1 MWKYVKVVFKCL
13 PAIIYAY
20 FSWML
25 KFSKHPE
32 KYDIKLRFAKIQG
45 LVRKILRA
53 FNVSLSE
60 IDLNGFN
67 DYPTNAKNRFI
78 VCNHLSDAD
87 PLIFLALSSRPITF
101 VAKKET
107 LKFPLVGRAIKILN
121 GEFIDRNDLKMQLRV
136 FKNVEN
142 KMKEIPDLDWIIF
155 PEGTRNKVN
164 VKEVQEFH
172 YGSFKPAMRN
182 ELPIYVFSLLGTQRI
197 LDKKCKNKTY
207 IIPLKLNKFIS
218 PDEYKNKS
226 TVEISELSYSL
237 CNEGVKSLI
246 KIDENFVKKFSKK
259 N

>member
-1 MWKYVKVVFKCL
+1 
-13 PAIIYAY
+13 
-20 FSWML
+20 
-25 KFSKHPE
+25 
-32 KYDIKLRFAKIQG
+32 
-45 LVRKILRA
+45 
-53 FNVSLSE
+53 
-60 IDLNGFN
+60 
-67 DYPTNAKNRFI
+67 
-78 VCNHLSDAD
+78 
-87 PLIFLALSSRPITF
+87 
-101 VAKKET
+101 
-107 LKFPLVGRAIKILN
+107 
-121 GEFIDRNDLKMQLRV
+121 MQLRV

-207 IIPLKLNKFIS
+207 IIPLKLNKVIS

-226 TVEISELSYSL
+226 TVEVSELSYSL
-237 CNEGVKSLI
+237 CDEGVKSLI